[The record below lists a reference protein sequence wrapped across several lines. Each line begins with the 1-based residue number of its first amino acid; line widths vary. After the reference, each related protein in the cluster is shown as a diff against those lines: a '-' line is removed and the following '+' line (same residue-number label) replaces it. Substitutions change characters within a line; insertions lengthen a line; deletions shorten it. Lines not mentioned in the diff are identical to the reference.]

1 MPAVGK
7 PRRPARVPAR
17 LQESKLAMMAEERD
31 DEAGGYRL
39 LIVKAEGGA
48 AVDAALGLIKAALGK
63 A

>member
-1 MPAVGK
+1 
-7 PRRPARVPAR
+7 
-17 LQESKLAMMAEERD
+17 MAEARD
-31 DEAGGYRL
+31 DEAGSYRL